1 MQLMLLTLLDGTLVF
16 VRPITPEDKPLLVEG
31 LRRISPETAMRRFL
45 SPKTRFTERELR
57 YLTEVDQHDHIALVA
72 VDADHPSRLIAVAR
86 CVRVAPDTADI
97 AVVVGDPWQ
106 GLGLGRRLAD
116 EVARRAR
123 AVGVERIA
131 GTMLADNRAAFRIM
145 RGFGWPFEHDVLS
158 GGVRDV
164 VAVLK
169 PAPAAPIPLM

>member
-1 MQLMLLTLLDGTLVF
+1 MLLTLLGGTRIR
-16 VRPITPEDKPLLVEG
+16 VRPIVPEDKPLLVDG
-31 LRRISPETAMRRFL
+31 LRRLSRRSAFQRFM
-45 SPKTRFTERELR
+45 SPKVSFSQAELR

-106 GLGLGRRLAD
+106 GMGLGRRLAD

-123 AVGVERIA
+123 ATGVERIA
-131 GTMLADNRAAFRIM
+131 GTMLADNRAAFRLM
-145 RGFGWPFEHDVLS
+145 RGIGFPFEHDEMS
-158 GGVRDV
+158 GGVREV

-169 PAPAAPIPLM
+169 PAPAAPIHLA